1 MKSSGSFSTS
11 GRGRAQRSVGQ
22 VSVTDLVT
30 EERLLCRCS
39 FVKPYNV
46 GFTLQ
51 PAAASG
57 SGASEPA
64 ATDTSKTEKK
74 QEESTSKNKAEE
86 DEGGNDNIPLEKTVL
101 DQFTTDMLHGCLEV
115 LTEMPGTVGK
125 ACDVLSAVA
134 LRNGEEWKKNTMMHI
149 LDQVC
154 LQ

>member
-1 MKSSGSFSTS
+1 MYI
-11 GRGRAQRSVGQ
+11 
-22 VSVTDLVT
+22 
-30 EERLLCRCS
+30 CS
-39 FVKPYNV
+39 FEKPYNV

-57 SGASEPA
+57 SGASEPV

-74 QEESTSKNKAEE
+74 QEESTSKNKAEA
-86 DEGGNDNIPLEKTVL
+86 DVGGGDNIPLEKTVL
-101 DQFTTDMLHGCLEV
+101 DQFTADMLHGCLEV

-134 LRNGEEWKKNTMMHI
+134 LRNGEEWKKNTIMHI